1 MGRRAAVLAWMSR
14 LPLSGLVLMLILMA
28 FVCRAADEWVEL
40 KGCRLA
46 DNASNDGDS
55 FHVEHK
61 GREYVFRLYFVDAPE
76 TSLLIP
82 DRVSEQAEAFKS
94 TREDVLQAGKGA
106 AAFTK
111 KQLRGDFTVSTRWED
126 ARGMSKGGRHYAFV
140 ETASGEDL
148 GELLLAAGWARS
160 YGMKAATKSSSA
172 AQLQQTYDRLEQ
184 KARRAGVGIWG
195 DADGAVDLDDGQP
208 EKKASEGEE
217 GGTFMAADVMDSA
230 LASVAVLQTEEKED
244 NPSAATPAPAPG
256 ASPTPSP
263 APSRAA
269 KPSSSKLDIN
279 TASKEELAALPGI
292 GEVKAA
298 AIIAARPF
306 AGSFDLLRVP
316 GITPA
321 TLKEIYPFIGE

>member
-1 MGRRAAVLAWMSR
+1 MSHWLFGRSLLLAMLLVAGFRASA
-14 LPLSGLVLMLILMA
+14 
-28 FVCRAADEWVEL
+28 EWVEL
-40 KGCRLA
+40 EGCRMA

-55 FHVEHK
+55 FHVQHK

-82 DRVSEQAEAFKS
+82 ERVSEQADAFEA
-94 TREDVLQAGKGA
+94 TPEDVLKAGQGA

-111 KQLRGDFTVSTRWED
+111 KHLRSGFKVSTRWED

-140 ETASGEDL
+140 ETGDGEDL

-172 AQLQQTYDRLEQ
+172 AQLQQRYDRIEQ

-195 DADGAVDLDDGQP
+195 DAKGAVAMLDEGSEEKEP
-208 EKKASEGEE
+208 EMEE
-217 GGTFMAADVMDSA
+217 GNVFMAAGVMDSA
-230 LASVAVLQTEEKED
+230 LALAAVPEAEGKED
-244 NPSAATPAPAPG
+244 DSVVAAATPAPAPA
-256 ASPTPSP
+256 ASPTP
-263 APSRAA
+263 ARAVQ
-269 KPSSSKLDIN
+269 SSTGKSKLDIN

-292 GEVKAA
+292 GEVKAE

-321 TLKEIYPFIGE
+321 TLKEIYPFVGE

>member
-1 MGRRAAVLAWMSR
+1 MSR
-14 LPLSGLVLMLILMA
+14 SPLRLLISLVLLVA
-28 FVCRAADEWVEL
+28 FAFRATAEWVEL
-40 KGCRLA
+40 KGCRIT

-55 FHVEHK
+55 FHVQHK
-61 GREYVFRLYFVDAPE
+61 GREFVFRLYFVDAPE

-82 DRVSEQAEAFKS
+82 DRVSEQADAFKA
-94 TREDVLQAGKGA
+94 TQDRVLKAGKGA
-106 AAFTK
+106 AMFTK
-111 KQLRGDFTVSTRWED
+111 KHLRKDFKVSTRWED

-140 ETASGEDL
+140 ETADGKDL

-172 AQLQQTYDRLEQ
+172 AQLQQRYDRLEQ

-195 DADGAVDLDDGQP
+195 DADGAVEVMDEAP
-208 EKKASEGEE
+208 EEKELEAEEE
-217 GGTFMAADVMDSA
+217 GAFMGAGVMESA
-230 LASVAVLQTEEKED
+230 LASAAVPATEEED
-244 NPSAATPAPAPG
+244 PVAAAAVPAPAPM
-256 ASPTPSP
+256 ANPTP
-263 APSRAA
+263 ARAG
-269 KPSSSKLDIN
+269 KSSVGGKSKLDLN
-279 TASKEELAALPGI
+279 TASQEELAALPGI

-321 TLKEIYPFIGE
+321 TLKEIYPLVGE

>member
-1 MGRRAAVLAWMSR
+1 MFKTLLGRSLFFAMLSVVAARS
-14 LPLSGLVLMLILMA
+14 
-28 FVCRAADEWVEL
+28 AADWVNL
-40 KGCRLA
+40 DGCRMA

-55 FHVEHK
+55 FHVKHK
-61 GREYVFRLYFVDAPE
+61 GREFVFRLYFVDAPE

-82 DRVSEQAEAFKS
+82 ERVSEQADAF
-94 TREDVLQAGKGA
+94 DVTQEEVLKAGKGA

-111 KQLRGDFTVSTRWED
+111 KRLGGEFKVSTRWED

-140 ETASGEDL
+140 ETADGEDL

-172 AQLQQTYDRLEQ
+172 AQLQQRYDRLEQ

-195 DADGAVDLDDGQP
+195 GAKGAVAVEDEQSRESEPDVDAEDGG
-208 EKKASEGEE
+208 A
-217 GGTFMAADVMDSA
+217 FMAAGVMESA
-230 LASVAVLQTEEKED
+230 FASMTHSEVAAKEND
-244 NPSAATPAPAPG
+244 PVAAAATPVPTPM
-256 ASPTPSP
+256 ASPSP
-263 APSRAA
+263 RRAA
-269 KPSSSKLDIN
+269 KSSGGKAKLDIN

-292 GEVKAA
+292 GDSKAA

-321 TLKEIYPFIGE
+321 TLKEIYPFVGE

>member
-1 MGRRAAVLAWMSR
+1 MSR
-14 LPLSGLVLMLILMA
+14 SPLRLLISLVLVVA
-28 FVCRAADEWVEL
+28 FAFRATAEWVEL
-40 KGCRLA
+40 KGCRIA

-55 FHVEHK
+55 FHVNHK

-76 TSLLIP
+76 TSSLIP
-82 DRVSEQAEAFKS
+82 DRVSEQADAFEA
-94 TREDVLQAGKGA
+94 TQDQVLKGGEGA
-106 AAFTK
+106 AMFTK
-111 KQLRGDFTVSTRWED
+111 KHLRSDFKVSTRWED

-140 ETASGEDL
+140 ETADGKDL

-172 AQLQQTYDRLEQ
+172 TQLQQRYDRLEQ

-195 DADGAVDLDDGQP
+195 DADGAVEVLDEAP
-208 EKKASEGEE
+208 EEKEPEVEEE
-217 GGTFMAADVMDSA
+217 GAFMGAGVMESA
-230 LASVAVLQTEEKED
+230 LASAAVPEVEGKED
-244 NPSAATPAPAPG
+244 DSVVAAATPAPAPM
-256 ASPTPSP
+256 ANPTL
-263 APSRAA
+263 ARAA
-269 KPSSSKLDIN
+269 KSSVGGKSKLDLN
-279 TASKEELAALPGI
+279 TASQEELAALPGI

-321 TLKEIYPFIGE
+321 GLKEIYPFIGE